1 MNELALYQWLRTF
14 APAPVTVARREIAF
28 GVLGAF
34 VGIFSA
40 CLASQGMLHG
50 LNPWFVAP
58 MGASAVLLFAVPSS
72 PLAQPWSIMGGNLVS
87 ALIGVTCAQQITDIP
102 LACGAAAGL
111 AIGAMFALRCL
122 HPPSG
127 AVALTAVLGGPAIT
141 SLGYRFVLWPV
152 LANSLLLLLV
162 ALLFNVAARRRYP
175 HHAVVHANPH
185 QTRDQPPGARLGL
198 TVEDLDAALRSRGEL
213 LDVSKDDLEELFLEA
228 EHRAWR
234 RRFGEIRCADV
245 MSRDVVTAKPSM
257 PSERAWQLM
266 IEHRIKA
273 LPVLDPD
280 RVLLGIVTLHDFFV
294 DRMAQAAGTSP
305 ARPRAA
311 VKDLMTTQVLAARPE
326 QTIVDLTTTFSDGG
340 RHHLPVVDAQHR
352 LVGMVTQSDMVAALY
367 RAGLERPA

>member
-1 MNELALYQWLRTF
+1 MSGLAFSAWLRTF
-14 APAPVTVARREIAF
+14 LPPPVTVARREIAF

-34 VGIFSA
+34 VGILCA
-40 CLASQGMLHG
+40 CLASRAMLRG
-50 LNPWFVAP
+50 LNLWFVAP

-72 PLAQPWSIMGGNLVS
+72 PLAQPWSIVGGNLVA
-87 ALIGVTCAQQITDIP
+87 ALIGVTCAQQISDVP
-102 LACGAAAGL
+102 LASAAAAGL
-111 AIGAMFALRCL
+111 AIGAMFPLRCL

-127 AVALTAVLGGPAIT
+127 AVALTAVLGGPAVT

-152 LANSLLLLLV
+152 LANSLLLLMAALV
-162 ALLFNVAARRRYP
+162 FNIAARRRYP
-175 HHAVVHANPH
+175 HHAIVHANPH
-185 QTRDQPPGARLGL
+185 LTRDQPPGARLGL
-198 TVEDLDAALRSRGEL
+198 TVDDLDAALRARGEL

-234 RRFGEIRCADV
+234 RRFGEVRCADV
-245 MSRDVVTAKPSM
+245 MSRDVVSVKPST

-294 DRMAQAAGTSP
+294 DRMAQAQAGA
-305 ARPRAA
+305 ARARSA
-311 VKDLMTTQVLAARPE
+311 VRELMTTQVLTARPE
-326 QTIVDLTTTFSDGG
+326 QAIVDLTTTFSDGG
-340 RHHLPVVDAQHR
+340 RHHLPVVDDQHR